1 MTAPFPSD
9 RVPRNNAGKLDWL
22 RLARSENVGPVTF
35 VQLMRRYGSA
45 GEALEALPHLARS
58 GGARRLRVASKEA
71 AEHEVAS
78 AQAAG
83 ARMILLGSDA
93 YPENLAALDAPPPLL
108 WCLGDPAL
116 VQARTVAIVGA
127 RNASALGLKF
137 AEILARDL
145 GKAGWSVVSGL
156 ARGVD
161 AAAHRGALE
170 SGTVAVL
177 AGGVDVM
184 WPPQNEAL
192 YREIVEKGAVLSERA
207 MGHQGRAPDFPRRN
221 RIVSGLALGA
231 VVAEGAE
238 RSGSLITAR
247 FAGEQGREV
256 MAAPGSPLDPRA
268 GGCNRLIREG
278 ATLVRGID
286 DVLEAL
292 SHYGSVPRM
301 AEPLF
306 EWAEAQG
313 EADDTLRREVEDALG
328 VVPVEIDELVRLT
341 GAGSGLVA
349 HVLLELDLAGRL
361 RRDPGGKVA
370 LLPGDEQRSG

>member
-1 MTAPFPSD
+1 MNSPFSASRLPVND
-9 RVPRNNAGKLDWL
+9 AGRFDWL
-22 RLARSENVGPVTF
+22 RLARSAHVGPVTF
-35 VQLMRRYGSA
+35 AALMNRYESA
-45 GEALEALPHLARS
+45 GAALEAIPELAKS
-58 GGARRLRVASKEA
+58 GGAKRVRLA
-71 AEHEVAS
+71 
-78 AQAAG
+78 
-83 ARMILLGSDA
+83 
-93 YPENLAALDAPPPLL
+93 
-108 WCLGDPAL
+108 DPAL
-116 VQARTVAIVGA
+116 VEKELEAAATLGARMLMLGASDYPGNLTATGSAPPVVWALGAPETAIAQTVGIVGA

-137 AEILARDL
+137 AESLAANL
-145 GKAGWSVVSGL
+145 GKAGWTVASGL
-156 ARGVD
+156 ARGID
-161 AAAHRGALE
+161 AAAHRGSIAT
-170 SGTVAVL
+170 GTIAVL

-192 YREIVEKGAVLSERA
+192 YREIIEKGVVFSERA

-221 RIVSGLALGA
+221 RIVSGLSLGI

-292 SHYGSVPRM
+292 SSLSFQPRL

-313 EADDTLRREVEDALG
+313 DADDALREDIRGLLG
-328 VVPVEIDELVRLT
+328 VVPIDTDELIRMS
-341 GAGSGLVA
+341 GAPPGLIA

-361 RRDPGGKVA
+361 RREPGGKVA
-370 LLPGDEQRSG
+370 LLPD

>member
-1 MTAPFPSD
+1 M
-9 RVPRNNAGKLDWL
+9 
-22 RLARSENVGPVTF
+22 
-35 VQLMRRYGSA
+35 
-45 GEALEALPHLARS
+45 
-58 GGARRLRVASKEA
+58 
-71 AEHEVAS
+71 
-78 AQAAG
+78 
-83 ARMILLGSDA
+83 
-93 YPENLAALDAPPPLL
+93 
-108 WCLGDPAL
+108 
-116 VQARTVAIVGA
+116 AIVGA

-137 AEILARDL
+137 AEMLARDL
-145 GKAGWSVVSGL
+145 GKAGWAVVSGL

-161 AAAHRGALE
+161 AAAHEGALE

-192 YREIVEKGAVLSERA
+192 YREIIEKGVVLSERA

-268 GGCNRLIREG
+268 DGCNRLTREG
-278 ATLVRGID
+278 ATLVRGVD

-292 SHYGSVPRM
+292 TTIRREPRM

-306 EWAEAQG
+306 DWADVQED
-313 EADDTLRREVEDALG
+313 ADDRTRAEIENALG
-328 VVPVEIDELVRLT
+328 VVPIEIDDLIRLT
-341 GAGSGLVA
+341 DAGPGMVS

-370 LLPGDEQRSG
+370 LLPD

>member
-1 MTAPFPSD
+1 MTAPFHASK
-9 RVPRNNAGKLDWL
+9 VPVNDAGRFAWL
-22 RLARSENVGPVTF
+22 RLARSSNVGPVTF
-35 VQLMRRYGSA
+35 AALMNRYDSA
-45 GEALEALPHLARS
+45 ATALDAIPDLAKR
-58 GGARRLRVASKEA
+58 GGAKRVRIADA
-71 AEHEVAS
+71 AAIEQEL
-78 AQAAG
+78 QAAAKIG
-83 ARMILLGSDA
+83 AQMLTLGASS
-93 YPENLAALDAPPPLL
+93 YPRNLAAAGNAPPVL
-108 WCLGDPAL
+108 WALGNPETAK
-116 VQARTVAIVGA
+116 VQSVAIVGA
-127 RNASALGLKF
+127 RNASAIGRKF
-137 AEILARDL
+137 AEILASDL
-145 GKAGWSVVSGL
+145 GSAGWSVISGL

-161 AAAHRGALE
+161 AAAHHGALE
-170 SGTVAVL
+170 TGTVAVL

-192 YREIVEKGAVLSERA
+192 YRDIIEKGVVLSERA

-221 RIVSGLALGA
+221 RIVSGLSLGI

-247 FAGEQGREV
+247 LAGEQGREV

-268 GGCNRLIREG
+268 AGCNSLIREG

-292 SHYGSVPRM
+292 TTFSLQPRM

-313 EADDTLRREVEDALG
+313 EADDTLRRDIRNLLG
-328 VVPVEIDELVRLT
+328 VVPIDIDEIIRM
-341 GAGSGLVA
+341 ADASPGLVA

-361 RRDPGGKVA
+361 RREPGGKVA
-370 LLPGDEQRSG
+370 LLPE

>member
-1 MTAPFPSD
+1 MIDKSRLPVND
-9 RVPRNNAGKLDWL
+9 AGRFAWL
-22 RLARSENVGPVTF
+22 RLARSANVGPVTF
-35 VQLMRRYGSA
+35 ASLMKRYDSASAALDAIPDLAKRGGAKQVRLADPKRVEQELEAAASA
-45 GEALEALPHLARS
+45 G
-58 GGARRLRVASKEA
+58 
-71 AEHEVAS
+71 AE
-78 AQAAG
+78 
-83 ARMILLGSDA
+83 MLLLGSDT
-93 YPENLAALDAPPPLL
+93 YPENLAALGSAPPVL
-108 WCLGDPAL
+108 WALGDPHTAKPQS
-116 VQARTVAIVGA
+116 VGIVGA

-137 AEILARDL
+137 AEGLAAEL
-145 GKAGWSVVSGL
+145 GKAEWSVISGL
-156 ARGVD
+156 ARGID
-161 AAAHRGALE
+161 AAAHRGAIKT
-170 SGTVAVL
+170 GTVAVL
-177 AGGVDVM
+177 AGGVDIM

-192 YREIVEKGAVLSERA
+192 YREIIDKGAVFSERA

-221 RIVSGLALGA
+221 RIVSGLSLGI

-278 ATLVRGID
+278 ATLVRGIE

-292 SHYGSVPRM
+292 SSLTARPRI

-313 EADDTLRREVEDALG
+313 EADDALRRTVQDLLG
-328 VVPVEIDELVRLT
+328 VVPIDIDELIRM
-341 GAGSGLVA
+341 ADAPPGLVS

-370 LLPGDEQRSG
+370 LLPE

>member
-1 MTAPFPSD
+1 VIDQSRIPIND
-9 RVPRNNAGKLDWL
+9 AGKFAWL
-22 RLARSENVGPVTF
+22 RLTRSSQVGPVTF
-35 VQLMRRYGSA
+35 ASLLKRYDSA
-45 GEALEALPHLARS
+45 S
-58 GGARRLRVASKEA
+58 
-71 AEHEVAS
+71 
-78 AQAAG
+78 
-83 ARMILLGSDA
+83 
-93 YPENLAALDAPPPLL
+93 AALDAIPELAKKGGAKRVRL
-108 WCLGDPAL
+108 ADPAL
-116 VQARTVAIVGA
+116 VEKELEAAAAIGAQMLMLGAKNYPSNLAVMGSAPPVLWALGLPETATQQTVGIVGA

-137 AEILARDL
+137 AETLATDL
-145 GKAGWSVVSGL
+145 GRTGWAVASGL
-156 ARGVD
+156 ARGID
-161 AAAHRGALE
+161 AAAHRGSLAT
-170 SGTVAVL
+170 GTVAVL

-192 YREIVEKGAVLSERA
+192 YQEIIEKGLVLSERA

-221 RIVSGLALGA
+221 RIVSGLSLGI

-292 SHYGSVPRM
+292 SSLSFTPRF

-306 EWAEAQG
+306 EWADAQG
-313 EADDTLRREVEDALG
+313 EADDALRHDVRELLG
-328 VVPVEIDELVRLT
+328 VVPIDTDELIRMT
-341 GAGSGLVA
+341 EAPPGLVA

-361 RRDPGGKVA
+361 RREPGGKVA
-370 LLPGDEQRSG
+370 LLPE

>member
-1 MTAPFPSD
+1 VTAPFPASRLPLND
-9 RVPRNNAGKLDWL
+9 AGRFAWL
-22 RLARSENVGPVTF
+22 RLARSANVGPVTF
-35 VQLMRRYGSA
+35 AALLNRYDSA
-45 GEALEALPHLARS
+45 S
-58 GGARRLRVASKEA
+58 
-71 AEHEVAS
+71 
-78 AQAAG
+78 
-83 ARMILLGSDA
+83 
-93 YPENLAALDAPPPLL
+93 AALDAIPNLAKRGGAKKVRLADPAKVEQELDAAAKIGAQMLMLGAPVYPANLSATGSAPAVL
-108 WCLGDPAL
+108 WALGDPGTASP
-116 VQARTVAIVGA
+116 QSAAIVGA

-137 AEILARDL
+137 AEMLASDL
-145 GKAGWSVVSGL
+145 GKAGWSVISGL

-170 SGTVAVL
+170 TGTAAVL

-184 WPPQNEAL
+184 WPPQNEKL
-192 YREIVEKGAVLSERA
+192 YREIIEKGVVLSERA

-221 RIVSGLALGA
+221 RIVSGLSLGII
-231 VVAEGAE
+231 VAEGAE

-247 FAGEQGREV
+247 LAGEQGREV

-278 ATLVRGID
+278 ATLVRGIE

-292 SHYGSVPRM
+292 SSLSAHPRL

-313 EADDTLRREVEDALG
+313 DADDQLRRDIHDLLG
-328 VVPVEIDELVRLT
+328 VVPIDIDELIRM
-341 GAGSGLVA
+341 ADAPPGLVS

-361 RRDPGGKVA
+361 RREPGGKVA
-370 LLPGDEQRSG
+370 LLPD

>member
-1 MTAPFPSD
+1 MTAPFPASRIPVND
-9 RVPRNNAGKLDWL
+9 AGRFAWL
-22 RLARSENVGPVTF
+22 RLTRSANIGPVTF
-35 VQLMRRYGSA
+35 ASLLNRYDSA
-45 GEALEALPHLARS
+45 S
-58 GGARRLRVASKEA
+58 
-71 AEHEVAS
+71 
-78 AQAAG
+78 
-83 ARMILLGSDA
+83 
-93 YPENLAALDAPPPLL
+93 AALDAIPDLARNGGAKRVRL
-108 WCLGDPAL
+108 ADPAL
-116 VQARTVAIVGA
+116 VEKELDIAQTVGIVGA

-137 AEILARDL
+137 AESLASDL
-145 GKAGWSVVSGL
+145 GKAGWAVASGL

-161 AAAHRGALE
+161 AAAHRGSLA
-170 SGTVAVL
+170 SGTLAVL

-192 YREIVEKGAVLSERA
+192 YREIIEKGVVLSERA

-221 RIVSGLALGA
+221 RIVSGLSLGI

-292 SHYGSVPRM
+292 SSLSLTPRF

-306 EWAEAQG
+306 EWATAQG
-313 EADDTLRREVEDALG
+313 EADDALRKDIR
-328 VVPVEIDELVRLT
+328 
-341 GAGSGLVA
+341 VA

-361 RRDPGGKVA
+361 RREPGGKVA
-370 LLPGDEQRSG
+370 LLPD

>member
-1 MTAPFPSD
+1 MTAPFPAS
-9 RVPRNNAGKLDWL
+9 RVPVNDAGRFSWL
-22 RLARSENVGPVTF
+22 RLARSANVGPVTF
-35 VQLMRRYGSA
+35 ASLLNRYESA
-45 GEALEALPHLARS
+45 SAALEAIPELAKN
-58 GGARRLRVASKEA
+58 GGAKRVRLS
-71 AEHEVAS
+71 
-78 AQAAG
+78 
-83 ARMILLGSDA
+83 
-93 YPENLAALDAPPPLL
+93 
-108 WCLGDPAL
+108 DPAL
-116 VQARTVAIVGA
+116 VEKELEAAAGIGAQMLALGAGNYPGNLAVMGSAPPVLWALGAPETAIAQSVGIVGA

-137 AEILARDL
+137 AETLAADL
-145 GKAGWSVVSGL
+145 GRAEWTVASGL

-161 AAAHRGALE
+161 AAAHRGALAT
-170 SGTVAVL
+170 GTVAVL

-192 YREIVEKGAVLSERA
+192 YREIIEKGAVFSERA

-221 RIVSGLALGA
+221 RIVSGLSLGI

-292 SHYGSVPRM
+292 SSLSHAPRL

-306 EWAEAQG
+306 EWANAQG
-313 EADDTLRREVEDALG
+313 EADDALRREIRELLGFVPIDTNELIRMTDA
-328 VVPVEIDELVRLT
+328 PP
-341 GAGSGLVA
+341 GLVA

-361 RRDPGGKVA
+361 RREPGGKVA
-370 LLPGDEQRSG
+370 LLPE

>member
-1 MTAPFPSD
+1 MTPPFPASKLPVND
-9 RVPRNNAGKLDWL
+9 AGRFAWL
-22 RLARSENVGPVTF
+22 RLARSANVGPVTF
-35 VQLMRRYGSA
+35 AALMNRYESA
-45 GEALEALPHLARS
+45 T
-58 GGARRLRVASKEA
+58 
-71 AEHEVAS
+71 
-78 AQAAG
+78 
-83 ARMILLGSDA
+83 
-93 YPENLAALDAPPPLL
+93 AALDAIPDLAKRGGAKQVRL
-108 WCLGDPAL
+108 ADPAKVEQELEAAAKIDARL
-116 VQARTVAIVGA
+116 VLLGAPDYPVNLAATGSAPAVLWALGTPETAQPQSVAIVGA

-137 AEILARDL
+137 AEILASDL
-145 GKAGWSVVSGL
+145 GKAGWSVISGL

-170 SGTVAVL
+170 TGTAAVL

-192 YREIVEKGAVLSERA
+192 YREIIEKGVVLSERA

-221 RIVSGLALGA
+221 RIVSGLSLGI
-231 VVAEGAE
+231 VVAEGAD

-247 FAGEQGREV
+247 LAGEQGREV

-292 SHYGSVPRM
+292 SSLSLQPRM

-313 EADDTLRREVEDALG
+313 EADDALRRDIRNLLG
-328 VVPVEIDELVRLT
+328 VVPIDIDEIIRM
-341 GAGSGLVA
+341 ADASPGLVA

-361 RRDPGGKVA
+361 RREPGGKVA
-370 LLPGDEQRSG
+370 LLPE